1 MAPRKLTLNDYEITR
16 DGQIINKITGHIL
29 KPQLNNR
36 GYFRVCIGGQFYFVH
51 RLVAE
56 KYVPNPLNKPH
67 VNHIDGIKTHNF
79 DTNLEWVD
87 NSENKQHAVDTHLIP
102 TGEKCSWSKLT
113 AEDVRY
119 IRDNY
124 PAFTQKQLAEKFGVS
139 RSTLGDIINNRTW
152 KN

>member
-36 GYFRVCIGGQFYFVH
+36 GYFRVCIGGQLYFVH

-87 NSENKQHAVDTHLIP
+87 NSENKQHAVDTHLVP

-119 IRDNY
+119 IRCNY

-139 RSTLGDIINNRTW
+139 RSTIGDIINNRT
-152 KN
+152 

>member
-1 MAPRKLTLNDYEITR
+1 MAPRKLTLNDYEITK
-16 DGQIINKITGHIL
+16 DGQVINKITGHVL
-29 KPQLNNR
+29 KPQPNNR

-79 DTNLEWVD
+79 DTNLKWVD
-87 NSENKQHAVDTHLIP
+87 NLENKQHAINTHLIP
-102 TGEKCSWSKLT
+102 SGEKCPWSKLT

-119 IRDNY
+119 IRYNY
-124 PAFTQKQLAEKFGVS
+124 PAFTQKQLADKFGVS
-139 RSTLGDIINNRTW
+139 RSTIGDIINNRTW